1 MAESLRVVRSVC
13 PHDCPDAC
21 AMLAYV
27 EDGRIVRVA
36 GDPDHPVT
44 RGAICGKAAKY
55 IERLYSPDRVLHP
68 YRRVGPKGEGRF
80 ARITWDEALDVVATR
95 LTEVVDRYGGEA
107 VLPYSFAGTMG
118 VANIASM
125 DRRFFSRLGASEL
138 ARTICSAAGS
148 AGYVYTMGLRGGT
161 DPEATADARYIIA
174 WGVNVVTTN
183 MHQMTFIQ
191 QARRKGAKL
200 VVIDVHRNRTTPFA
214 DWFLHI
220 HPGTDAALA
229 LGMMH
234 VIVGERLYDADFI
247 ARRTVGFEALAER
260 VAAYPPE
267 RVAAITGLARDDI
280 VRLARE
286 YATTQ
291 PAFIRIGNGLQ
302 HHTNG
307 GMAARAITCLPA
319 LVGAWRYPAGGAI
332 KSNQGYAHMNEQARL
347 RPDLLGGRQPR
358 TISMNQLGSALLE
371 ADPPVRAL
379 FVYNSNPAIVAPDQT
394 RVLRGLA
401 REDLFT
407 VVHEQLMT
415 DTAKYADVLLPATT
429 HFEHSDLYTS
439 YWHLYVQLARPA
451 IEPLGEAKSNVELFG
466 LLAKRMG
473 FDEACFDDDVDD
485 ILRQALDNPANPWLR
500 GITLERLAQEPWL
513 RLDVPRDQAPLADL
527 PLPTPSGKIELSSS
541 RLAEAG
547 LDPLPDYVPLPEG
560 TDAQGQGDGRFPLL
574 FITPPNHRFLN
585 STYAD
590 MPSNLRAEVRPT
602 LDIHPRD
609 AARRG
614 VDDGALVR
622 AYNGRGA
629 CQLYARVTEDVR
641 PGVVVS
647 QGLWWGRNS
656 PDGLGV
662 NATTPER
669 LADLGGGAT
678 FFTNGVEVEP
688 VSAGPASEVAT
699 PARERAA
706 AAPAGGVAR
715 KRVLAYRIAGA
726 SIDGNA

>member
-1 MAESLRVVRSVC
+1 MGEQLRVVRSVC

-27 EDGRIVRVA
+27 ENGRIVRVA

-55 IERLYSPDRVLHP
+55 VERVYSPDRVLYP
-68 YRRVGPKGEGRF
+68 YRRIGPKGEGRF
-80 ARITWDEALDVVATR
+80 ARIGWDEALDLVATR
-95 LTEVVDRYGGEA
+95 LQEIAERYGGEA
-107 VLPYSFAGTMG
+107 ILPYSFAGTMG

-125 DRRFFSRLGASEL
+125 DRRFFYRLGASQL

-148 AGYVYTMGLRGGT
+148 AGYVYTMGLRAGT

-174 WGVNVVTTN
+174 WGVNVASTN

-200 VVIDVHRNRTTPFA
+200 VVIDVHRNRTAAFA

-220 HPGTDAALA
+220 HPGTDGALA
-229 LGMMH
+229 LGLMH
-234 VIVGERLYDADFI
+234 VIIAERLYDADFI
-247 ARRTVGFEALAER
+247 ARRTVGFDALAER

-267 RVAAITGLARDDI
+267 RVAAITGLAGDDI
-280 VRLARE
+280 VCLARE

-307 GMAARAITCLPA
+307 GMAVRAITCLPA

-332 KSNQGYAHMNEQARL
+332 KSNHGYAQMNERARQ

-358 TISMNQLGSALLE
+358 TISMNQLGWALLE

-379 FVYNSNPAIVAPDQT
+379 FVYNSNPAVVAPDQT
-394 RVLRGLA
+394 RVLQGLA

-415 DTAKYADVLLPATT
+415 DTARFADVLLPATT
-429 HFEHSDLYTS
+429 HFEHTDLYTS

-451 IEPLGEAKSNVELFG
+451 IAPLGEAKSNVELFR

-473 FDEACFDDDVDD
+473 FDDPCFNDDVDD
-485 ILRQALDNPANPWLR
+485 ILRQALDHPANPWLR
-500 GITLERLAQEPWL
+500 GVTWERLEREPWV
-513 RLDVPRDQAPLADL
+513 RLNVPRDEAPLADL
-527 PLPTPSGKIELSSS
+527 PLPTPSGKIELFSAS
-541 RLAEAG
+541 LAEAG

-560 TDAQGQGDGRFPLL
+560 CDAQGRGDQRYPLL

-585 STYAD
+585 STYAN
-590 MPSNLRAEVRPT
+590 MPSNVRAEVRPT
-602 LDIHPRD
+602 LDIHPQD
-609 AARRG
+609 AAQRG
-614 VDDGALVR
+614 IDDGALVR
-622 AYNGRGA
+622 VYNERGA

-647 QGLWWGRNS
+647 QGLWWGRYT

-662 NATTPER
+662 NATTPQR
-669 LADLGGGAT
+669 LADMGGGAT

-688 VSAGPASEVAT
+688 VAPRRPADQVAPAVVASAGA
-699 PARERAA
+699 
-706 AAPAGGVAR
+706 
-715 KRVLAYRIAGA
+715 
-726 SIDGNA
+726 